1 MTAAALLTIA
11 GNAQTTPTSNIGKS
25 DIKVESG
32 LMTPEA
38 LWAMGRIATATA
50 SPDGKQIVYQ
60 VGYYSVKENK
70 GHQVLCIVDANGK
83 NNRQLTTAATSET
96 DPAWIEQG
104 QRIAYLSG
112 GEVWA
117 MKADGTG
124 REQLSNS
131 GGSIE
136 AFKFS
141 PDGKKRNPHKINSIQ
156 RHHKEEPRRPA
167 AGNRPPCH
175 RPHVPPLGPLRRKH
189 TAPVRGRRD

>member
-124 REQLSNS
+124 REQLSN
-131 GGSIE
+131 
-136 AFKFS
+136 
-141 PDGKKRNPHKINSIQ
+141 
-156 RHHKEEPRRPA
+156 
-167 AGNRPPCH
+167 
-175 RPHVPPLGPLRRKH
+175 
-189 TAPVRGRRD
+189 